1 MGEGDKGESK
11 GGRAVEE
18 CSKKCNVACFE
29 DVERRPIAK
38 ERGKPLKKKK
48 GKETDSLLEPS
59 EQNAVLLIA
68 YLDF

>member
-1 MGEGDKGESK
+1 MLK
-11 GGRAVEE
+11 R
-18 CSKKCNVACFE
+18 CNVACFE